1 MMKRLACAAGALLLL
16 VPGLFAQENKWAIS
30 PFDSFANFT
39 VKHLVIS
46 KASGKMG
53 GMKGTVIYDPKDPSK
68 DSVEATLDV
77 KTLNTGVEKRDEQ
90 VKTDYFEVAK
100 YPTITFKSTKVT
112 GASDGGLAVTGNLTI
127 KGTTKQVV
135 LDVDPPSPPVK
146 DAQGRTKIGITATTK
161 ISRKDFGV
169 VGDALDGAV
178 EAGGI
183 IVSDQVTIELDLELM
198 PPSQTGIV
206 GPAAPHK

>member
-1 MMKRLACAAGALLLL
+1 MLKHLACTSGALLLL
-16 VPGLFAQENKWAIS
+16 VPGLFAQDNKWSIS
-30 PFDSFANFT
+30 PFDSFANFS

-46 KASGKMG
+46 KATGKIG
-53 GMKGTVIYDPKDPSK
+53 GMKGTVVYDPKDPSK

-77 KTLNTGVEKRDEQ
+77 RTFNSGVDKRDEQ
-90 VKTDYFEVAK
+90 VKTDYFEVSK

-112 GASDGGLAVTGNLTI
+112 AASDGGLSVTGNLTI

-135 LDVDPPSPPVK
+135 LDCDPPSPPVK
-146 DAQGRTKIGITATTK
+146 DAQGRSKIGITATTK

-183 IVSDQVTIELDLELM
+183 IVSDQVSIELDIEIM
-198 PPSQTGIV
+198 PPSQASIV
-206 GPAAPHK
+206 GPAKH

>member
-1 MMKRLACAAGALLLL
+1 MLKHLGCTAGAVLLL
-16 VPGLFAQENKWAIS
+16 VPVLFAQDNKWSIS
-30 PFDSFANFT
+30 TFDSFANFS

-46 KASGKMG
+46 KATGKIG
-53 GMKGTVIYDPKDPSK
+53 GMKGTVVYDPKDPSK

-77 KTLNTGVEKRDEQ
+77 RTFNSGVDKRDDQ
-90 VKTDYFEVAK
+90 VRTDYFEVAK

-112 GASDGGLAVTGNLTI
+112 AASDGGLSVTGNLTI
-127 KGTTKQVV
+127 KGTTRQVV
-135 LDVDPPSPPVK
+135 LDCEPPSPPVK
-146 DAQGRTKIGITATTK
+146 DAQGRSKIGITATTK

-183 IVSDQVTIELDLELM
+183 IVSDQVSIELDIEIM
-198 PPSQTGIV
+198 PPSQTSIV
-206 GPAAPHK
+206 GPAKH